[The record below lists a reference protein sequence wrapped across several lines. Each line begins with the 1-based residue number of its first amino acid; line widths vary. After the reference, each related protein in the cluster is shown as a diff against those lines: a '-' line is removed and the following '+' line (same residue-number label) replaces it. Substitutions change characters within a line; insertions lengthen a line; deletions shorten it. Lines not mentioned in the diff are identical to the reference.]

1 MDQTLTK
8 KLETASEPILP
19 TESLDTFSWAPWLT
33 AMGGIFLVFF
43 AVTWLVVTG
52 EAGDFDRSCR
62 DAMQAH
68 AQDHI
73 AVRHFFWLVTWVG
86 GVVGLTLL
94 ATAGT
99 ITMLL
104 RKNYLLAVIW
114 ILATAGGA
122 LVNLGV
128 KHSVNNPRPE
138 KETRD
143 ASVAWLTNP
152 SYPSGHAMGSAIGVG
167 MCLFVLLRFV
177 RKKRARVLLP
187 SALILLILLIG
198 FSRIYLRAHWVTD
211 VIGGFSLGTC
221 WLILCLAIYEWA
233 RRTPLPELRVLTT
246 AGTESIPELIPQAG
260 RQEVG
265 EVRKRFAIRVWAE

>member
-8 KLETASEPILP
+8 NLETASEPILP
-19 TESLDTFSWAPWLT
+19 AESLDTFSWAPWLI
-33 AMGGIFLVFF
+33 AIGGSFLLFL
-43 AVTWLVVTG
+43 ALTWLVLTG
-52 EAGDFDRSCR
+52 EAQDFDRSCR

-68 AQDHI
+68 AQSHT

-99 ITMLL
+99 LSMLV
-104 RKNYLLAVIW
+104 RKNYLLAAIW
-114 ILATAGGA
+114 VLATAGGA

-138 KETRD
+138 TETRD

-167 MCLFVLLRFV
+167 MCLFVVLRFV
-177 RKKRARVLLP
+177 KKKRARIRLA
-187 SALILLILLIG
+187 STLILLILLIG
-198 FSRIYLRAHWVTD
+198 LSRIYLRAHWVTD
-211 VIGGFSLGTC
+211 VLGGFSLGAC
-221 WLILCLAIYEWA
+221 WLILCLAIYVWA
-233 RRTPLPELRVLTT
+233 RRTPIPDLRVLTT
-246 AGTESIPELIPQAG
+246 AGTEAIPELVPQAG
-260 RQEVG
+260 RQE
-265 EVRKRFAIRVWAE
+265 A